1 MFIPSF
7 DKAKNIL
14 IDFKV
19 VLLRMYII
27 DDCEN

>member
-1 MFIPSF
+1 MIYISF

-14 IDFKV
+14 INFKV

-27 DDCEN
+27 DGCEN